1 MANPEAAVRE
11 QDLLYALD
19 IGTRTVIGLVGVVEE
34 ERVRILD
41 AETRPHAS
49 RAMLDGQIEDID
61 QVAAVVSQVTRA
73 LEKRVG
79 APLRRVCVAAAG
91 RSLRTEQ
98 GHSAL
103 ELPAPQVI
111 GPELVLR
118 LEAEAVSHAEQAIQ
132 QAAESQSTRLFLV
145 GYSTTQFSIDRY
157 PMPKP
162 IGHTGQQLEAD
173 VVATFLPSEVVDSL
187 YAVLRAASLE
197 VASLTLEPIA
207 ALNAAIP
214 ADLRLLN
221 LALVDI
227 GAGTSDIAVCRGG
240 SVVGYTM
247 ATTAGDEITEALMRS
262 CLVDYPTA
270 ESIKARLSGEGEIT
284 YQDILGL
291 EQVQSAQQ
299 LRASV
304 EPAVQ
309 ALAGELAERI
319 TALNGGPPSAVFL
332 AGGGSK
338 LSGLNAR
345 LAAALGLDE
354 KRIAVAGRYFQTSA
368 VSDAVEL
375 DDPVY
380 TTPLGI
386 AISAGLGLISDSYRI
401 QLNGAPAKLFRGSG
415 VSAMELLMMN
425 GYRYSD
431 FIGRSGRPL
440 SLTVDGQRRVFY
452 GEPGTPAE
460 LMINGAPAQPS
471 APIHADDSVTF
482 VPAQA
487 GRDRQMSAGEL
498 ARLLEA
504 PGFSRD
510 GEPLPP
516 DAPLRSGDQL
526 TVSLPA
532 AGKPSAPS
540 SAPSPSP
547 AAQPASP
554 SVAVQRPGAAI
565 QIRFNGHPLTLPP
578 KPDGTP
584 YHLMDLLEYSGL
596 DFQHLDSPVSLLV
609 NGRDGAFQQVLRS
622 GDTVDIRKKD

>member
-98 GHSAL
+98 GHSTL
-103 ELPAPQVI
+103 ELPAPQAI

-132 QAAESQSTRLFLV
+132 QAAESQGTRLFLV
-145 GYSTTQFSIDRY
+145 GYSTTQFSIDRS

-227 GAGTSDIAVCRGG
+227 GAGTSDIAVCRDG

-270 ESIKARLSGEGEIT
+270 ESIKARLSGDGEIT

-291 EQVQSAQQ
+291 EQVQNTQQ

-440 SLTVDGQRRVFY
+440 SRLLLQGGQPQPAVQPERLLLQRPFQGVFPVRRCRKLRKSF
-452 GEPGTPAE
+452 GAGLEIGDE
-460 LMINGAPAQPS
+460 LRTQTGGVAVRLDKTMNIRADNVAPAGGKKIGIGLIIRL
-471 APIHADDSVTF
+471 A
-482 VPAQA
+482 A
-487 GRDRQMSAGEL
+487 GRPSFVVDDDAFRDDAQRQPPATQGKTEVHVLITIAIAFIKAAAGVEV
-498 ARLLEA
+498 RA
-504 PGFSRD
+504 PQGQTGSRD
-510 GEPLPP
+510 GLQ
-516 DAPLRSGDQL
+516 RMR
-526 TVSLPA
+526 
-532 AGKPSAPS
+532 
-540 SAPSPSP
+540 
-547 AAQPASP
+547 AAQRRMTSRKAGIEMAGIAEEGKTDAAVLIAS
-554 SVAVQRPGAAI
+554 VRV
-565 QIRFNGHPLTLPP
+565 
-578 KPDGTP
+578 
-584 YHLMDLLEYSGL
+584 E
-596 DFQHLDSPVSLLV
+596 
-609 NGRDGAFQQVLRS
+609 
-622 GDTVDIRKKD
+622 

>member
-1 MANPEAAVRE
+1 MSVALQQKEEEYPMQEK
-11 QDLLYALD
+11 DLIYALD
-19 IGTRTVIGLVGVVEE
+19 IGTRSVIGMLGRQENGRVHILAVEKQPH
-34 ERVRILD
+34 ERR
-41 AETRPHAS
+41 S
-49 RAMLDGQIEDID
+49 MLDGQIEDID
-61 QVAAVVSQVTRA
+61 QVAATVTQITRR
-73 LEKRVG
+73 LEADVG
-79 APLRRVCVAAAG
+79 RRLTQVCVAAAG
-91 RSLRTEQ
+91 RSLRTEHGSSRIELSAPEVIGDEQVQRLTAEAVANAASVLEDGEESAQRMLLVGYTATQLRLDQYPLSKLQ
-98 GHSAL
+98 GHTGSL
-103 ELPAPQVI
+103 
-111 GPELVLR
+111 
-118 LEAEAVSHAEQAIQ
+118 LEAE
-132 QAAESQSTRLFLV
+132 
-145 GYSTTQFSIDRY
+145 
-157 PMPKP
+157 
-162 IGHTGQQLEAD
+162 

-227 GAGTSDIAVCRGG
+227 GAGTSDIAVCRDG

-291 EQVQSAQQ
+291 EQVQNTQQ

-386 AISAGLGLISDSYRI
+386 AISALGAYGVVRFFPRFGKKLTRVLVTTYMFPPILLAVPYSIIMGKMGLMNNRFGLMVVYLSFSVPYAIWLLVGFFKTVPLEI
-401 QLNGAPAKLFRGSG
+401 EEAAK
-415 VSAMELLMMN
+415 
-425 GYRYSD
+425 
-431 FIGRSGRPL
+431 
-440 SLTVDGQRRVFY
+440 VDGAGKLQTFQKVV
-452 GEPGTPAE
+452 
-460 LMINGAPAQPS
+460 L
-471 APIHADDSVTF
+471 PIV
-482 VPAQA
+482 
-487 GRDRQMSAGEL
+487 
-498 ARLLEA
+498 A
-504 PGFSRD
+504 PGIVAVAIYTFINAWNEFLYS
-510 GEPLPP
+510 LI
-516 DAPLRSGDQL
+516 LMNSSSKM
-526 TVSLPA
+526 TVAVALKSLEGQEVLDWGVMMA
-532 AGKPSAPS
+532 ASAVVVI
-540 SAPSPSP
+540 
-547 AAQPASP
+547 P
-554 SVAVQRPGAAI
+554 SVIFFMLI
-565 QIRFNGHPLTLPP
+565 QKKIAG
-578 KPDGTP
+578 
-584 YHLMDLLEYSGL
+584 GL
-596 DFQHLDSPVSLLV
+596 AQGS
-609 NGRDGAFQQVLRS
+609 
-622 GDTVDIRKKD
+622 IK